1 MLAQERYD
9 YILEVL
15 KKKRTVQASQL
26 MKVFDVSSETV
37 RRDLEYLEKEGLLQ
51 RVHGGAALVKM
62 DTTQGFFT
70 SRLSTNIDLKKEIA
84 EKALAYVSEGYSIAL
99 DCSTT
104 SLIFAQK
111 LKEEFH
117 SLTIVTN
124 SNEILNT
131 LADMN
136 SYRIICCGGIFNQ
149 DERACFGKQA
159 LDMIKQLNLDVAFI
173 GVGGISIRESFTENY
188 FEGATMLQAYLNAA
202 QQKVVL
208 ADHTKFDT
216 VTFVKICEP
225 NEVDLI
231 ITDSGIKQKTLEKY
245 RNSGFEVI

>member
-1 MLAQERYD
+1 MLAQERHN
-9 YILEVL
+9 YILELL
-15 KKKRTVQASQL
+15 KSKRTVQASQL
-26 MKVFDVSSETV
+26 MKIFDVSSETV
-37 RRDLEYLEKEGLLQ
+37 RRDLEYLEKEGLLR

-62 DTTQGFFT
+62 DTTQGFFK
-70 SRLSTNIDLKKEIA
+70 SRMSTNIEYKKEIA
-84 EKALAYVSEGYSIAL
+84 QKALAYISEGYSIAL

-124 SNEILNT
+124 SNEILNMLT
-131 LADMN
+131 DMG

-149 DERACFGKQA
+149 DERACFGDQA
-159 LDMIKQLNLDVAFI
+159 INMVRQLNLDVAFI

-188 FEGATMLQAYLNAA
+188 FEGAAMLRAYLNAA
-202 QQKVVL
+202 QKKIVL

-225 NEVDLI
+225 DEVDLI
-231 ITDSGIKQKTLEKY
+231 ITDSDIKQKTLEKY
-245 RNSGFEVI
+245 RINGFEII